1 MAILPVRL
9 KFLTMAQT
17 KNKAHHTPLFDDG
30 GIHVDLQ
37 SGHVDFAKWS

>member
-1 MAILPVRL
+1 
-9 KFLTMAQT
+9 MAQT
-17 KNKAHHTPLFDDG
+17 KNKAHHHTPLFDDG